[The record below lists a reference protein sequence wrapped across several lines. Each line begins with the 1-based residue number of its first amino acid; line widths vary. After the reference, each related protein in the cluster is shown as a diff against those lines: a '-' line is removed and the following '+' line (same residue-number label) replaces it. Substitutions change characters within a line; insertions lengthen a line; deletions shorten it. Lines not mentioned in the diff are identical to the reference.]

1 MRPFFPHPVTSVLV
15 FITWLVQGD
24 PRSPGHLL
32 LGVVLA
38 WALPYVTR
46 GLWEG
51 RIRVQSVPRML
62 GYILLVIWDVFRS
75 NMKVTWLILTQSQ
88 RLHPVLVKVPLSMRD
103 TYGIATLAATI
114 SYTPGTVA
122 VDVSADR
129 THLLVHVF
137 HTHDP
142 HGVVREIKDRY
153 ERRLLEIFPC

>member
-1 MRPFFPHPVTSVLV
+1 MRRFFPHPVTSVLV
-15 FITWLVQGD
+15 LITWMVQGD
-24 PRSPGHLL
+24 WRSPGYWL
-32 LGVVLA
+32 LGLVLA
-38 WALPYVTR
+38 WTLPYLTR
-46 GLWEG
+46 RLWEE

-62 GYILLVIWDVFRS
+62 AYILLVIWDVFLS
-75 NMKVTWLILTQSQ
+75 NMRVTWLILTQSQ
-88 RLHPVLVKVPLSMRD
+88 RLHPVLVKVPLTLRD

-122 VDVSADR
+122 VDVSDDR

-142 HGVVREIKDRY
+142 RSVVQEIKSRY